1 MWYVIWTV
9 TDGEEEMTGRIRSG
23 LSGRLY
29 RECFC
34 MRREYMKKLGGE
46 WVELTKPLF
55 PGYVFLYTDR
65 PEEAFCCIKKIP
77 GFAVL
82 LGDREGAF
90 IPLEREEEAF
100 LKRLRR
106 NAPGYLVKN
115 TTVYLNKEGN
125 VCRLKGPLEPFQ
137 ERIREMNLRK
147 RYAVLDIPL
156 RGRKKTALFGI
167 RLEKDG

>member
-9 TDGEEEMTGRIRSG
+9 TGGEEALAGRIRS
-23 LSGRLY
+23 RLPSRLC

-34 MRREYMKKLGGE
+34 MKRESMKKLGGE
-46 WVELTKPLF
+46 WVELTEPLF
-55 PGYVFLYTDR
+55 PGYVFLDTGN
-65 PEEAFCCIKKIP
+65 PEEAFYSLKRLP

-82 LGDREGAF
+82 LGGGQGGF

-100 LKRLRR
+100 LAALCGQ
-106 NAPGYLVKN
+106 APGYLVKK
-115 TTVYLNKEGN
+115 TRVYLDPGGKIRGF
-125 VCRLKGPLEPFQ
+125 KGPLELFKD
-137 ERIREMNLRK
+137 RIREVNLRK

-156 RGRKKTALFGI
+156 RGKEKTALFGI

>member
-9 TDGEEEMTGRIRSG
+9 TDGEEEMAGRIRSR

-55 PGYVFLYTDR
+55 PGYVFLDTNR

-115 TTVYLNKEGN
+115 TKVYLNKEGK

-137 ERIREMNLRK
+137 ERIREVNLRK